1 MIPKNDEQLIID
13 CQEGN
18 DDAFRA
24 LVERWRKPLL
34 AFLLR
39 LAPNRDDAMELFQ
52 ETFTNAF
59 RNMGNLKDPG
69 RFASWLFAIAMN
81 CFRMRNRVERRFPRE
96 ILPNGGSDGSSEGA
110 SAIDRLADPET
121 PEEML
126 SRAEMEAVVK
136 MALAKVDPRC
146 REVILLKEYAQLKFV
161 EIAQTLNVPLSTVKS
176 RLYIGLDNLKREI
189 GKIVRAK
196 V

>member
-1 MIPKNDEQLIID
+1 MVPKNDEQLIID
-13 CQEGN
+13 CQAGN
-18 DDAFRA
+18 EDAFRV

-39 LAPNRDDAMELFQ
+39 LAPNRDDALELFQ
-52 ETFTNAF
+52 ETFTNVF

-69 RFASWLFAIAMN
+69 RFTSWLFAIAMN
-81 CFRMRNRVERRFPRE
+81 CFRMRNRTERRFPRE
-96 ILPNGGSDGSSEGA
+96 TLPGGGADGPSGGE
-110 SAIDRLADPET
+110 SAIERLADPET
-121 PEEML
+121 PEDLL

-136 MALAKVDPRC
+136 KALEKVDPRC

-189 GKIVRAK
+189 GKIVRTK